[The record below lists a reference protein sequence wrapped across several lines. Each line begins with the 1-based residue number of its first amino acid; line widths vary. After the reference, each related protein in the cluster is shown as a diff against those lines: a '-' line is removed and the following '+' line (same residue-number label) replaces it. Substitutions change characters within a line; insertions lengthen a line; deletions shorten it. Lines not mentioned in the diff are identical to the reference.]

1 MREHRYM
8 ARFETYF
15 EKRVDKLCYADEVRG
30 IVLGDLFCQ
39 KRMFVNGFVDL
50 ILFIKKIMTTD
61 KELVYQTPLYVT
73 GRNIDEVTSVLK
85 LLSTH
90 NKPVYVIVQD
100 FGVTEA
106 IRRDFP
112 MLKLIWG
119 QMGRSRE
126 LRFSSDFLLFLKLKD
141 FYGMETS
148 NLELANR
155 FAEFDLVPFFGN
167 ASLEYKTIGRN
178 CYLQYQTGK
187 CDRNACIDGVF
198 ELEADDS
205 TLSMS
210 IDGFMMGKK
219 LNYIDKALFLRMTE
233 WQNLVPICYF

>member
-1 MREHRYM
+1 MSEYKYM
-8 ARFETYF
+8 VRFETYS
-15 EKRVDKLCYADEVRG
+15 EKRIDKLCHTDKVRG

-39 KRMFVNGFVDL
+39 KRMFANGFVDL
-50 ILFIKKIMTTD
+50 ILFIKLVMSSD

-73 GRNIDEVTSVLK
+73 GRNIDDMISVLK
-85 LLSTH
+85 MLSEH
-90 NKPVYVIVQD
+90 NKPVYIIVQD
-100 FGVTEA
+100 FGMVEI

-112 MLKLIWG
+112 TLKLIWG

-126 LRFSSDFLLFLKLKD
+126 HRFSSDFLKFLNLKD
-141 FYGMETS
+141 FHGMETS
-148 NLELANR
+148 NPELANH
-155 FAEFDLVPFFGN
+155 FAEFGLIPFFGN
-167 ASLEYKTIGRN
+167 ASLGYQTVGRN

-205 TLSMS
+205 TCSMS
-210 IDGFMMGKK
+210 IDGFMMGKN
-219 LNYIDKALFLRMTE
+219 LNYIDKKLFLKMTE